1 MKIVFLKKILN
12 KFNKLI
18 KKEKMAKIVVG
29 KKYRVIK
36 TPVGMTSS
44 GGTGTGGGNLE
55 VLINSKNTGGEDRW
69 NSNNGSWYYGYE
81 LKSLEPYTKEEI
93 LESIKEVES
102 EIRTKNSE
110 ISNLKSKLKFM
121 EENGLEEFDEDQFK
135 VFRTLELIDSKE
147 LSKMEMAKEIA
158 KLISGK

>member
-12 KFNKLI
+12 KFKKLI

-36 TPVGMTSS
+36 TPVGMPSS
-44 GGTGTGGGNLE
+44 GGSGTGGGNLE
-55 VLINSKNTGGEDRW
+55 VMIVSKNGVEGKWNSKE
-69 NSNNGSWYYGYE
+69 GSWYYGYE
-81 LKSLEPYTKEEI
+81 LKSLEPDTKEEI

-121 EENGLEEFDEDQFK
+121 EDNGLEEFDEDQFK

-147 LSKMEMAKEIA
+147 LSKIEMAKEIA